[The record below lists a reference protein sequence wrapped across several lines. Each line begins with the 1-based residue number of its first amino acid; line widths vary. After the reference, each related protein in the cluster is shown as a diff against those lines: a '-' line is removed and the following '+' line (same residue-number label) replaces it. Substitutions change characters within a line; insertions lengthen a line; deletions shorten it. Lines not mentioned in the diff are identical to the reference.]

1 MAGQSIAAEIEAA
14 YRSLGPEV
22 GDGRAFTV
30 TLIEPGEGQANPWDE
45 PGGEGKRHEDIPA
58 LIGSTFANA
67 GTGGDAWIDGS
78 LIRADDE
85 LIKIPGTAPKPEQ
98 DWQVEMKGVTY
109 SIAIIQT
116 SQPAGVALSYT
127 LVLRR

>member
-1 MAGQSIAAEIEAA
+1 MSGQSIAAEVEAA

-45 PGGEGKRHEDIPA
+45 PGAAATEHGDIPA
-58 LIGSTFANA
+58 ML
-67 GTGGDAWIDGS
+67 GTVPDEWIDGT

-85 LIKIPGTAPKPEQ
+85 LLMIAGTAPKVEE
-98 DWQVEMKGVTY
+98 DWTVRMKGKDYT
-109 SIAIIQT
+109 IQAIRT
-116 SQPAGVALSYT
+116 MKPAGVPITYT

>member
-1 MAGQSIAAEIEAA
+1 MPGQSIAAEVEAA

-30 TLIEPGEGQANPWDE
+30 TLIEPGEGQANPWDA
-45 PGGEGKRHEDIPA
+45 PGGAPTRHEGIPA
-58 LIGSTFANA
+58 LVGSTFANA

-85 LIKIPGTAPKPEQ
+85 LIKIAGTAPEPKQ
-98 DWQVEMKGVTY
+98 DWQVELDGLTY
-109 SIAIIQT
+109 SIVIIQT
-116 SQPAGVALSYT
+116 SRPAGVAIGYT